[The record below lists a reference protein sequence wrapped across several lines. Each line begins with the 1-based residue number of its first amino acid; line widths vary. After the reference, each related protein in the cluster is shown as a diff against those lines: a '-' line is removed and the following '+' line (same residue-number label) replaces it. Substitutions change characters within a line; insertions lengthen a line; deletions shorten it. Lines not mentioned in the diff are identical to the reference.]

1 MSASS
6 VGLLTA
12 WSDLS
17 VRAGYVDQ
25 KTFEALTEHPIRR
38 RQDLPE
44 NVVSVSREGDAVLLK
59 LDGSMHFGRTS
70 ETDDTPLI
78 GSRGTT
84 DFPIDLAKPLS
95 DTQPTP
101 AITFTNMN
109 CSWFAPD
116 IEH

>member
-1 MSASS
+1 M
-6 VGLLTA
+6 
-12 WSDLS
+12 

-38 RQDLPE
+38 RQDLAE
-44 NVVSVSREGDAVLLK
+44 NVVLISLEGDAVLLK
-59 LDGSMHFGRTS
+59 LNGSMHFGRTS

-78 GSRGTT
+78 VFRSTADLR
-84 DFPIDLAKPLS
+84 IDLAEPLS